1 MAFALHRWTR
11 ESLLARLEASD
22 AIDAAAEVDETAAA
36 RDRLRL
42 LGLGDQ
48 LEAHV
53 LTDAD
58 AIEEFR
64 SLRDAARSVARRT
77 PTPSVATSAAVD

>member
-11 ESLLARLEASD
+11 ETLLARLEAND

-42 LGLGDQ
+42 LGIGDR
-48 LEAHV
+48 LEAHA
-53 LTDAD
+53 LTDDEAL
-58 AIEEFR
+58 AAFHG
-64 SLRDAARSVARRT
+64 LRDEARSVARRS
-77 PTPSVATSAAVD
+77 PTPSAATSAAVD

>member
-11 ESLLARLEASD
+11 QTLLARLEAND

-42 LGLGDQ
+42 LGLGNQ

-53 LTDAD
+53 LTDD
-58 AIEEFR
+58 EAIEAFHR
-64 SLRDAARSVARRT
+64 LRDEALAIVPESVRA
-77 PTPSVATSAAVD
+77 D